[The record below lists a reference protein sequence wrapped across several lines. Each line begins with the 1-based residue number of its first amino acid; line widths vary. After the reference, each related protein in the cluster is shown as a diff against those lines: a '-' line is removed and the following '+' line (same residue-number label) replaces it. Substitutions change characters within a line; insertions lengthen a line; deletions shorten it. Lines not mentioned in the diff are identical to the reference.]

1 MRRLQTT
8 PCAAQSWRRPLT
20 RSRSYGSARVPTI
33 VTVGTTRVMP
43 AALVDI
49 DGTLVD
55 SNYHHALCWFRA
67 FREHELI
74 VPIWRLHRHVGM
86 GGDKYVAAVCNEDVE
101 ARLGDSLRA
110 RWEELF
116 DTVINEVEPLAGARQ
131 LVVDL
136 KARGHAVVV
145 ASSSIERHLD
155 VNLDK
160 LRIRELVDGWTTK
173 DDVEQSKPEPDLV
186 AAAMAKAG
194 TQDAVMIGDSPWD
207 ITAARTAG
215 IATLAVLSGG
225 FGRSELAGALAI
237 YDSVDEL
244 RARLDDSPLR

>member
-1 MRRLQTT
+1 
-8 PCAAQSWRRPLT
+8 
-20 RSRSYGSARVPTI
+20 V
-33 VTVGTTRVMP
+33 P
-43 AALVDI
+43 AALVDV

-74 VPIWRLHRHVGM
+74 VPLSRLHRHVGM
-86 GGDKYVAAVCNEDVE
+86 GGDKYVAAVCDEDVE

-110 RWEELF
+110 RWEEFF
-116 DTVINEVEPLAGARQ
+116 DTVIDEVEPFAGARE

-136 KARGHAVVV
+136 KARGHTVVI
-145 ASSSIERHLD
+145 ASSSIERHLE
-155 VNLDK
+155 VLLDK
-160 LRIRELVDGWTTK
+160 IRVRELIDGWTTR
-173 DDVEQSKPEPDLV
+173 DDAEQSKPDPDLV
-186 AAAMAKAG
+186 TAAIAKAG

-207 ITAARTAG
+207 IEAADTAG

-225 FGRSELAGALAI
+225 FCRSELAGALAP

-244 RARLDDSPLR
+244 RARLDESSLR

>member
-1 MRRLQTT
+1 L
-8 PCAAQSWRRPLT
+8 
-20 RSRSYGSARVPTI
+20 YGAARVPTI
-33 VTVGTTRVMP
+33 VPVGTTRAMP

-74 VPIWRLHRHVGM
+74 IPLWRLHRHVGM
-86 GGDKYVAAVCNEDVE
+86 GGDKYVVAVCDEDVE

-116 DTVINEVEPLAGARQ
+116 DTMINEVEPLAGARE

-136 KARGHAVVV
+136 KARGHAVVI
-145 ASSSIERHLD
+145 ASSSIERHLE

-160 LRIRELVDGWTTK
+160 LGIRELVDGWTTK
-173 DDVEQSKPEPDLV
+173 DDVQQSKPEPDLV

-207 ITAARTAG
+207 ITAAGTAG

-237 YDSVDEL
+237 YDSVDDL
-244 RARLDDSPLR
+244 RAHLDDSSLR